1 MEIERVR
8 HRLGAA
14 VQLVD
19 AFTAKAIQ
27 LPLDVRADKLPAV
40 IGMPRL
46 PWRAVRS
53 FNDDTYR
60 FFVTGNQAMP
70 AGNIAVTIVAPGQEY
85 VDFEPMAMVL
95 PRPLVAHPPTPA
107 RSDFRVEHPLWP
119 TRSLAL
125 PPGETAIVARCVSG
139 GITPIGAL
147 KITIWPAG
155 APQPA
160 VPYTYTTDRGEFV
173 YRLPD
178 LKTVNGGVISTT
190 ASLDLNIRTPPAY
203 VGTVVPTQIRT
214 DLGVVIAAPFAVPLG
229 RVTNLTIT
237 LP

>member
-8 HRLGAA
+8 HRLSAA

-19 AFTAKAIQ
+19 AFTAKAIH
-27 LPLDVRADKLPAV
+27 LPLEVRADTLPTV
-40 IGMPRL
+40 IGMPNI
-46 PWRAVRS
+46 PWRAVRGRD
-53 FNDDTYR
+53 DDTYR
-60 FFVTGNQAMP
+60 FFVTNNQVMP
-70 AGNIAVTIVAPGQEY
+70 AGNIAVTIVAPGHEY
-85 VDFEPMAMVL
+85 VDFEPMAMLL

-107 RSDFRVEHPLWP
+107 RSDFRVQHTLWP
-119 TRSLAL
+119 TRSLLL

-139 GITPIGAL
+139 GATPIDAL
-147 KITIWPAG
+147 RVTIWPAG
-155 APQPA
+155 APQPPS
-160 VPYTYTTDRGEFV
+160 PYTYTTGHGEFV

-190 ASLDLNIRTPPAY
+190 ASLDLNIRTPPTY
-203 VGTVVPTQIRT
+203 IGTVVPTQIRT
-214 DLGVVIAAPFAVPLG
+214 DLGVVIATPFAVPLG